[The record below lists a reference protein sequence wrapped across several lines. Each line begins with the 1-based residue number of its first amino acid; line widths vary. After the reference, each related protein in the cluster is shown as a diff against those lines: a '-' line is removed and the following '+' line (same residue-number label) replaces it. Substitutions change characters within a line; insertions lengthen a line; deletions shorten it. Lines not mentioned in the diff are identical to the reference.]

1 MSQLIEL
8 INNYLVKL
16 FFYLKES
23 SQEMVGV
30 GENFRVFGY
39 HDPRT
44 AEIVGLNR
52 DFAKPHEQYQ
62 TLCHEIGHG
71 VRPNDSET
79 MRRYGDSVGDYGFS
93 QLEYELAASIETF
106 LR

>member
-1 MSQLIEL
+1 
-8 INNYLVKL
+8 
-16 FFYLKES
+16 
-23 SQEMVGV
+23 MVGV

-62 TLCHEIGHG
+62 TLCHEVGHG

-79 MRRYGDSVGDYGFS
+79 MRRYGDFGRGLWFFS
-93 QLEYELAASIETF
+93 IRVRVSSIETF
-106 LR
+106 LREF